1 MSETIFMQ
9 VMHAFSRSLP
19 SALTQERVSAQVARW
34 WVLAAVKRPANIL
47 GAGIPCALFLN
58 IFVPEPQQCVSSLM
72 WLDDFVFRKVL

>member
-1 MSETIFMQ
+1 VPTEARALVSETIFMQ
-9 VMHAFSRSLP
+9 VMHE
-19 SALTQERVSAQVARW
+19 ERVSAQVARW